1 MPLFS
6 SNPNSGEPY
15 APPNDSGD
23 DSDSPLD
30 FNSILTKYKPLLQK
44 LSLSSVMGYCSA
56 ITAKRVG
63 KSVAFVAGLGFM
75 VLQGLVYAEFVAVDW
90 KKVEKKV
97 VDAVDTVR
105 LPLFS

>member
-1 MPLFS
+1 
-6 SNPNSGEPY
+6 
-15 APPNDSGD
+15 
-23 DSDSPLD
+23 
-30 FNSILTKYKPLLQK
+30 
-44 LSLSSVMGYCSA
+44 MGYCSA

-75 VLQGLVYAEFVAVDW
+75 VLQGLVYAEFIAVDW

-105 LPLFS
+105 SPCY